1 MIKCSFCQYDNEEGA
16 LFCEQCKSD
25 LGVLEATE
33 PAPAAV
39 PSQEEEAMEPPI
51 PEMRQSVPT
60 ARPVSLG
67 NLASLDAEI
76 PVARPVNAPEAQAE
90 TSMVLASVSPQSSP
104 GPMGTVDSL
113 KTFV

>member
-1 MIKCSFCQYDNEEGA
+1 MIKCPFCQYDNEEGA

-76 PVARPVNAPEAQAE
+76 PVARPVNAPHEAQADE
-90 TSMVLASVSPQSSP
+90 THGAFMSEPGPQFSP
-104 GPMGTVDSL
+104 GPTE
-113 KTFV
+113 TAA